1 MESRERVNSITIQ
14 GIITSDIRI
23 DRTKKWPT
31 AFFRLK
37 WEKEIRK
44 KDGSIFMKSCS
55 IGISAW
61 SKDMVEAATR
71 YQKGDLVE
79 VKGELMLS
87 TKIDPA
93 GVKTFNHNIS
103 LLETTLMG
111 SAQLPVVEIPKAR
124 TTMPAMQSYA
134 IPKPKISIPQG
145 RPALT
150 PQPSYNEDELPF

>member
-1 MESRERVNSITIQ
+1 MERINLVIMQ

-23 DRTKKWPT
+23 DRSKKWPT

-44 KDGSIFMKSCS
+44 KDGSVFMKSCS

-61 SKDMVEAATR
+61 NKDMVEAVSN
-71 YQKGDLVE
+71 YHKGDLVE
-79 VKGELMLS
+79 VKGELTLS
-87 TKIDPA
+87 TKIDAA

-111 SAQLPVVEIPKAR
+111 PAQVEAPSPTR
-124 TTMPAMQSYA
+124 TTMPALQSYA
-134 IPKPKISIPQG
+134 IPKPKISIPQT
-145 RPALT
+145 RT
-150 PQPSYNEDELPF
+150 PIKPQASYDDEELPF